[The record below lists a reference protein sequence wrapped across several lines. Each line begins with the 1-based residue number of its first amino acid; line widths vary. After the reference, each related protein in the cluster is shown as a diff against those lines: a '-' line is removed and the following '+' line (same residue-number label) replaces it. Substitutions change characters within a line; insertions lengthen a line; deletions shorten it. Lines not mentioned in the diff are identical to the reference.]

1 MKRCLSVILTIALIF
16 MFTACTNPKGQQD
29 GTTAS
34 SEVSEAGSNEQAG
47 GLVTNNDT
55 NAKKSN
61 ANNDN
66 TNNVNA
72 NNAAGQNT
80 PAQNRPSSSR
90 QQPGS
95 SSNNKEKERQLEA
108 GNSAFLDINQ
118 AAQATGQIAD
128 TIYQAWCFAIY
139 ESKDYTDYSSLLT
152 RYCRKTGL
160 GSNDVTSA
168 VDALLSTMGY
178 EPGND
183 LHRCALLRTNSGAVD
198 VVISIYTAKGWFDSI
213 GDSLES
219 AQENI
224 SSLSKD
230 YDEYTDRETLRLYYS
245 EAWAYYN
252 FVLSPTGSFSTLENT
267 INTYENNLRK
277 YNNQL
282 AFTYI
287 F

>member
-128 TIYQAWCFAIY
+128 TIYQAWYFAIY

-183 LHRCALLRTNSGAVD
+183 LHRCVLLRTNSGAVD